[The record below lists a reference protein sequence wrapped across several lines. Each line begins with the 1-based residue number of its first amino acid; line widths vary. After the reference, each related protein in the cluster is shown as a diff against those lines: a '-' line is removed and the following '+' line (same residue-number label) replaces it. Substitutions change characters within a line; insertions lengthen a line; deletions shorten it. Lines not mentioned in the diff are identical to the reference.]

1 MATSDDATLRAGAN
15 LRPVDWLVAVPDVA
29 SRLRRQPPGR
39 VLVLGCGD
47 GTSSLDLAATFPNT
61 TVYGVGDDE
70 QTVAAAQ
77 AAGRRSQARDRV
89 LFLHG
94 DLLAPRVRTAMDV
107 VVAVGLLTD
116 ESRAR
121 RPGVLALL
129 SAVGRMLDATGL
141 AVLDSPVPL
150 QQTTAAAADFAHVER
165 VGDSAFGCPAYLL
178 RR

>member
-1 MATSDDATLRAGAN
+1 MSDDGTLRAGAG

-29 SRLRRQPPGR
+29 SRLRRQPPDR

-47 GTSSLDLAATFPNT
+47 GRSALEVATTFPNI
-61 TVYGVGDDE
+61 TVYGVDDDE
-70 QTVAAAQ
+70 AAVTAAA
-77 AAGRRSQARDRV
+77 AAGRASQARDRV

-94 DLLAPRVRTAMDV
+94 ALLAPRVRTAMDL

-116 ESRAR
+116 ESRPH

-129 SAVGRMLDATGL
+129 SAVSAMLGSGGL
-141 AVLDSPVPL
+141 ALLDSPVPL
-150 QQTTAAAADFAHVER
+150 QQTTATASGFAHVER